1 MVLESDPDGALV
13 ERSQAGD
20 DQALR
25 ALYQRHRVRLYS
37 MAARL
42 TGNRSDAED
51 VVQETFVKAWRSLSA
66 FRGEAS
72 FGTWLYR
79 IALNLCRDLHRR
91 RRPIEPEVES
101 ATPPAST
108 DGIARRHL
116 AQALSELS
124 HGYREVLVLHDVMEL
139 NHSEIAEIL
148 GVDIGTSK
156 SQLHKARAKM
166 RVHMAA
172 PVVGVSP

>member
-1 MVLESDPDGALV
+1 MLAESDPDGALV

-25 ALYQRHRVRLYS
+25 ALYQRHRVRLYT
-37 MAARL
+37 MAVRL

-51 VVQETFVKAWRSLSA
+51 IVQETFVKAWRSLSA

-91 RRPIEPEVES
+91 RRPTEPEAEV
-101 ATPPAST
+101 ATPPVST
-108 DGIARRHL
+108 DGIARRRL

-139 NHSEIAEIL
+139 NHGEIAEIL

-156 SQLHKARAKM
+156 SQLHKARSKM
-166 RVHMAA
+166 RTHMAA